1 MMIMRIK
8 SSLFISLCLILLT
21 MSITA
26 QDKQL
31 SLHDLIPGGKT
42 YSRFVPRDLKQL
54 RWCGDEYLYVKGDS
68 VLGAKPGKKEEVL
81 FSLERLNG
89 ALMVAN
95 LQTVG
100 SLPSF
105 SVPYESGS
113 VLAFTSKQHRIH
125 YDYKKNKVVAD
136 YALKNNWANYDFCPA
151 TNNLAFTEGN
161 NVHIL
166 SPDGRNTIVTRETQD
181 GIVCGQAVHQREFG
195 ITKGMFWSPKGSALA
210 FYRMDERMVTA
221 YPLVNIDTRCA
232 TPVPHKYP
240 MAGMKSHEVTVGV
253 YQVAT
258 GQTVWLETGLPKEK
272 YLTNIAWSPDEK
284 SIYIAELN
292 REQNE
297 MHLVRYSALTGKKE
311 ADLFTETDRCYV
323 EPQHPVLFLPNDPD
337 KFIWQSEADGYNH
350 LYLYDTT
357 GKELRK
363 LTGGE
368 WVVTKV
374 LGFSKDGNKVI
385 FEGTAPHP
393 VSPNMQGTGMQRY
406 IWETDLRTGDIMNC
420 LSWKVG
426 VHRWLLSPSGEYA
439 IDYVSSPSTPR
450 DIDLVCIKDAKVIST
465 LLSAPDPFKLY
476 RMPRIKVGHIL
487 AADGKTRLNY
497 RLTLPPDLDETKK
510 YPTIVYVYG
519 GPKVQ
524 LVTGDWQ
531 NGARGW
537 DLYMAQRGYVMF
549 TVDSRGSA
557 NRGHAFESVI
567 HRNLGINEMA
577 DQVKG
582 VEFLKSLPYVDAD
595 RIGVHGWSYGGFM
608 TTNLMLTYP
617 EIFKVGVAGGPVI
630 DWSNYEI
637 MYGERYMD
645 RPQDNPEGYKNA
657 NLKLKAGNLKGHLLM
672 IHGDIDPVV
681 VWQHSLGFLKACV
694 EADTYPDYFVY
705 PRHEHNVTGKDRPHL
720 HEKITRY
727 FDDYLYPRHEHNV
740 TGKDRPH
747 LHEKITRYFDDY
759 LGN

>member
-1 MMIMRIK
+1 M
-8 SSLFISLCLILLT
+8 
-21 MSITA
+21 
-26 QDKQL
+26 
-31 SLHDLIPGGKT
+31 PG
-42 YSRFVPRDLKQL
+42 
-54 RWCGDEYLYVKGDS
+54 
-68 VLGAKPGKKEEVL
+68 
-81 FSLERLNG
+81 
-89 ALMVAN
+89 
-95 LQTVG
+95 
-100 SLPSF
+100 
-105 SVPYESGS
+105 YE
-113 VLAFTSKQHRIH
+113 
-125 YDYKKNKVVAD
+125 
-136 YALKNNWANYDFCPA
+136 
-151 TNNLAFTEGN
+151 NLAFTEGN

-311 ADLFTETDRCYV
+311 ADLFDLFTETDRCYV

-450 DIDLVCIKDAKVIST
+450 DIDLIRVKDAKVIST
-465 LLSAPDPFKLY
+465 LLSAPDPFKSY

-582 VEFLKSLPYVDAD
+582 VEFLKSLSYVDAD

-727 FDDYLYPRHEHNV
+727 FDDYL
-740 TGKDRPH
+740 
-747 LHEKITRYFDDY
+747 
-759 LGN
+759 GN

>member
-1 MMIMRIK
+1 M
-8 SSLFISLCLILLT
+8 
-21 MSITA
+21 
-26 QDKQL
+26 
-31 SLHDLIPGGKT
+31 
-42 YSRFVPRDLKQL
+42 
-54 RWCGDEYLYVKGDS
+54 
-68 VLGAKPGKKEEVL
+68 
-81 FSLERLNG
+81 
-89 ALMVAN
+89 
-95 LQTVG
+95 
-100 SLPSF
+100 
-105 SVPYESGS
+105 
-113 VLAFTSKQHRIH
+113 
-125 YDYKKNKVVAD
+125 
-136 YALKNNWANYDFCPA
+136 KNNWANYDFCPA

-450 DIDLVCIKDAKVIST
+450 DIDLVRIKDAKVIST
-465 LLSAPDPFKLY
+465 LLSAPDPFKSY

-582 VEFLKSLPYVDAD
+582 VEFLKSLSYVDAD

-727 FDDYLYPRHEHNV
+727 FDDYL
-740 TGKDRPH
+740 
-747 LHEKITRYFDDY
+747 
-759 LGN
+759 GN

>member
-1 MMIMRIK
+1 M
-8 SSLFISLCLILLT
+8 
-21 MSITA
+21 
-26 QDKQL
+26 
-31 SLHDLIPGGKT
+31 
-42 YSRFVPRDLKQL
+42 
-54 RWCGDEYLYVKGDS
+54 
-68 VLGAKPGKKEEVL
+68 
-81 FSLERLNG
+81 
-89 ALMVAN
+89 
-95 LQTVG
+95 
-100 SLPSF
+100 
-105 SVPYESGS
+105 
-113 VLAFTSKQHRIH
+113 
-125 YDYKKNKVVAD
+125 
-136 YALKNNWANYDFCPA
+136 
-151 TNNLAFTEGN
+151 
-161 NVHIL
+161 HIL

-450 DIDLVCIKDAKVIST
+450 DIDLIRVKDAKVIST

-510 YPTIVYVYG
+510 YPTSVYVYG

-582 VEFLKSLPYVDAD
+582 VEFLKSLSYVDAD

-727 FDDYLYPRHEHNV
+727 FDDYL
-740 TGKDRPH
+740 
-747 LHEKITRYFDDY
+747 
-759 LGN
+759 GN

>member
-1 MMIMRIK
+1 M
-8 SSLFISLCLILLT
+8 
-21 MSITA
+21 
-26 QDKQL
+26 
-31 SLHDLIPGGKT
+31 
-42 YSRFVPRDLKQL
+42 
-54 RWCGDEYLYVKGDS
+54 
-68 VLGAKPGKKEEVL
+68 
-81 FSLERLNG
+81 
-89 ALMVAN
+89 
-95 LQTVG
+95 
-100 SLPSF
+100 
-105 SVPYESGS
+105 
-113 VLAFTSKQHRIH
+113 
-125 YDYKKNKVVAD
+125 
-136 YALKNNWANYDFCPA
+136 
-151 TNNLAFTEGN
+151 
-161 NVHIL
+161 HIL

-450 DIDLVCIKDAKVIST
+450 DIDLIRVKDAKVIST

-582 VEFLKSLPYVDAD
+582 VEFLKSLSYVDAD

-608 TTNLMLTYP
+608 TTNLILTYP

-727 FDDYLYPRHEHNV
+727 FDDYL
-740 TGKDRPH
+740 
-747 LHEKITRYFDDY
+747 
-759 LGN
+759 GN

>member
-1 MMIMRIK
+1 M
-8 SSLFISLCLILLT
+8 
-21 MSITA
+21 
-26 QDKQL
+26 
-31 SLHDLIPGGKT
+31 
-42 YSRFVPRDLKQL
+42 
-54 RWCGDEYLYVKGDS
+54 
-68 VLGAKPGKKEEVL
+68 
-81 FSLERLNG
+81 
-89 ALMVAN
+89 
-95 LQTVG
+95 
-100 SLPSF
+100 
-105 SVPYESGS
+105 
-113 VLAFTSKQHRIH
+113 
-125 YDYKKNKVVAD
+125 
-136 YALKNNWANYDFCPA
+136 KNNWANYDFCPA

-450 DIDLVCIKDAKVIST
+450 DIDLIRVKDAKVIST

-476 RMPRIKVGHIL
+476 RMPQIKVGHIL

-582 VEFLKSLPYVDAD
+582 VEFLKSLSYVDTD

-727 FDDYLYPRHEHNV
+727 FDDYLKN
-740 TGKDRPH
+740 
-747 LHEKITRYFDDY
+747 
-759 LGN
+759 

>member
-1 MMIMRIK
+1 M
-8 SSLFISLCLILLT
+8 
-21 MSITA
+21 
-26 QDKQL
+26 
-31 SLHDLIPGGKT
+31 
-42 YSRFVPRDLKQL
+42 
-54 RWCGDEYLYVKGDS
+54 
-68 VLGAKPGKKEEVL
+68 
-81 FSLERLNG
+81 
-89 ALMVAN
+89 
-95 LQTVG
+95 
-100 SLPSF
+100 
-105 SVPYESGS
+105 
-113 VLAFTSKQHRIH
+113 
-125 YDYKKNKVVAD
+125 
-136 YALKNNWANYDFCPA
+136 
-151 TNNLAFTEGN
+151 
-161 NVHIL
+161 HIL

-210 FYRMDERMVTA
+210 FYRMDERRVTA

-450 DIDLVCIKDAKVIST
+450 DIDLIRVKDAKVIST
-465 LLSAPDPFKLY
+465 LLSAPDPFKSY

-582 VEFLKSLPYVDAD
+582 VEFLKSLSYVDAD

-727 FDDYLYPRHEHNV
+727 FDDYL
-740 TGKDRPH
+740 
-747 LHEKITRYFDDY
+747 
-759 LGN
+759 GN